1 MIIKKAIR
9 EEQNIYS
16 GMYKKKLQFQHKYIL
31 GNAYICYFIKQE
43 QRNEHMTKY
52 SRVDPLFIYIIARS
66 NKDLVNQMKIAN
78 IPVYGNNAVY
88 IKILRCL
95 SKNRLYTKMLRI
107 HLFSIFTIK
116 TPRALPALA
125 PLGLLIVKSMTSV
138 L

>member
-1 MIIKKAIR
+1 MIIKKSHSRRTKHI
-9 EEQNIYS
+9 QWYV
-16 GMYKKKLQFQHKYIL
+16 YKKIQFQHKYIL